1 MTLTF
6 DGTVVVPVADPDD
19 SERTARAVA
28 PHVTP
33 SSRVVVV
40 NVIEKAGGAPDK
52 ASMEQREKYADEM
65 FEQARQALAETPAPV
80 ETDVLYGTDVVE
92 RIFDEARDRNAD
104 AVAFTAREGNRLAEL
119 LTGDVARR
127 MVKEAS
133 VPVVALPQDDES
145 V

>member
-19 SERTARAVA
+19 SERTATAVA
-28 PHVTP
+28 SHLEAGSTAII
-33 SSRVVVV
+33 V

-52 ASMEQREKYADEM
+52 ASMAQREEYAADM
-65 FEQARQALAETPAPV
+65 FDRAREALANSPATI

-92 RIFDEARDRNAD
+92 RTFAEAQDRNAD
-104 AVAFTAREGNRLAEL
+104 AVVFTAREGNRLAEL

-133 VPVVALPQDDES
+133 VPVVALPQE
-145 V
+145 